1 MWKIYSQY
9 AEGVAWESIRETV
22 ERDLLPSF
30 IQLIARKLFTR
41 MLRVINTYQIV
52 ATIDCT
58 LFRPYRGMTSA
69 HAS

>member
-41 MLRVINTYQIV
+41 MLSDKYVPNRCY
-52 ATIDCT
+52 TIDCT

>member
-52 ATIDCT
+52 AI
-58 LFRPYRGMTSA
+58 LLIALSFA
-69 HAS
+69 HIAV